1 MKTGEIYD
9 GDVLLGTFTPS
20 SPNGRRMRMLSLVI
34 HANTHIIDKESG
46 KIAMAELAT
55 NFIEQA
61 KKLQST

>member
-1 MKTGEIYD
+1 
-9 GDVLLGTFTPS
+9 
-20 SPNGRRMRMLSLVI
+20 MLSLVI